1 MAVVSSQA
9 RTPRQRFARTL
20 RRLNWKVVLSI
31 LVLAAM
37 IVGALAVP
45 LTELDPFRQS
55 LRARL
60 IPPAWQEAGLAQYPL
75 GTDHLGRDM
84 LSRLLYGAR
93 VSLSIGFLAV
103 ALAGTIGVVLGLLA
117 GYFGGLVD
125 TVIMR
130 LADIQLAF
138 PLVLIV
144 ILLVSVMGPSLLNMV
159 IALGVAGWV
168 EYTRLVRAEVLQK
181 REEAFVEA
189 ARALGAKHPRI
200 ILRHVL
206 PNIAAPIL
214 VLATLAVP
222 RMILVE
228 SALSWLGLSVPP
240 PTPTWGG
247 MVAEANNYLSTS
259 WWMATL
265 PGVAIVLVVLSI
277 NFIGDWLRDVLDP
290 RTRKR

>member
-1 MAVVSSQA
+1 MGPGQKAASRS
-9 RTPRQRFARTL
+9 RRSLPRLL
-20 RRLNWKVVLSI
+20 RRPNWKVLLSFTVL
-31 LVLAAM
+31 LALIA
-37 IVGALAVP
+37 GALLAPVMD
-45 LTELDPFRQS
+45 LDPFGQS

-60 IPPAWQEAGLAQYPL
+60 QPPAWQAGGSLAHVL
-75 GTDHLGRDM
+75 GTDNLGRDM

-93 VSLSIGFLAV
+93 ISLTIGFLAV

-117 GYFGGLVD
+117 GYFGGLTD
-125 TVIMR
+125 SIIMR
-130 LADIQLAF
+130 VADIQLSF
-138 PLVLIV
+138 PMVLTA
-144 ILLVSVMGPSLLNMV
+144 ILLVSVLGSSLLNMV
-159 IALGVAGWV
+159 VALGVAGWV
-168 EYTRLVRAEVLQK
+168 EYTRLVRAEVLQR
-181 REEAFVEA
+181 REETYVEA
-189 ARALGAKHPRI
+189 ATALGAPHRHI

-265 PGVAIVLVVLSI
+265 PGVAIVAVVLSI

-290 RTRKR
+290 RSRKE

>member
-1 MAVVSSQA
+1 MPSNTASETHESLRPRRARRRDWRTMVS
-9 RTPRQRFARTL
+9 
-20 RRLNWKVVLSI
+20 VI
-31 LVLAAM
+31 VLAM
-37 IVGALAVP
+37 LVGGALLAP
-45 LTELDPFRQS
+45 LTELDPLKQS
-55 LRARL
+55 LSARL
-60 IPPAWQEAGLAQYPL
+60 RPPAWQSGGTLDHVL

-84 LSRLLYGAR
+84 LSRILYGAR
-93 VSLSIGFLAV
+93 VSLTIGFLAV

-125 TVIMR
+125 TIIMR
-130 LADIQLAF
+130 VADVQLSF
-138 PLVLIV
+138 PMVLMA
-144 ILLVSVMGPSLLNMV
+144 ILLVSVLGPSLLNMV

-168 EYTRLVRAEVLQK
+168 EYTRLVRAEVLQR
-181 REEAFVEA
+181 REEIYVEA
-189 ARALGAKHPRI
+189 ATALGAPHIHI

-277 NFIGDWLRDVLDP
+277 NYIGDWLRDVLDP
-290 RTRKR
+290 RARRR